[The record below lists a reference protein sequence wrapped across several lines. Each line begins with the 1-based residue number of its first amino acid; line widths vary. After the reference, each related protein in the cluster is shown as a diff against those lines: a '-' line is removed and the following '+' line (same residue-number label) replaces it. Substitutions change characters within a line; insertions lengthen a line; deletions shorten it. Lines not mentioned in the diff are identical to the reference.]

1 MPNQLHSHPRKM
13 GKDSR
18 ACRVCNTC
26 TGLIRKYQLMI
37 CRRCFREQA
46 NLIGFH
52 KYRWGARNIERAL
65 GMKWQMHSL
74 HVSARPL
81 APGYQ
86 WDHHSWEARSRPL
99 TPTLYTELNFL
110 RLYPNWTLV
119 VVWHSF
125 LIRYESVVLSLLLY
139 IVFSNSN
146 FFQLF
151 KRNYSIFL
159 IYLIGVS

>member
-1 MPNQLHSHPRKM
+1 MPNQLHSHPRKF

-18 ACRVCNTC
+18 ACRVCNTN

-52 KYRWGARNIERAL
+52 KYRWGTTTEYSAWSGRCTPMMCGRGPRCLASNETTIQWKPKPTAL
-65 GMKWQMHSL
+65 
-74 HVSARPL
+74 
-81 APGYQ
+81 
-86 WDHHSWEARSRPL
+86 
-99 TPTLYTELNFL
+99 PTLYTELNFL
-110 RLYPNWTLV
+110 RLYIIASLV
-119 VVWHSF
+119 AVWHSF
-125 LIRYESVVLSLLLY
+125 LIRYESSFTPLLLY

-151 KRNYSIFL
+151 KGNYSIFL
-159 IYLIGVS
+159 IYLIGYVNW